1 MNQIRV
7 FISFILLF
15 LFFSCNKEK
24 SFVIE
29 GKVDNPVFEGE
40 KVYLVSSDGPITK
53 DVDSTLIKNG
63 HFYFKIPADSQKV
76 KIVRIAPKFPHIV
89 EDLVV
94 IPEPGTIKVNLSQT
108 SYGGGTPLNNFM
120 QEWKAKKE
128 KYDSIQWILYS
139 EKRTKDLSEL
149 KLDSINECSKRVKRV
164 FMNEVMNDIENNL
177 YNGVG
182 LILFKIYFY
191 SFPVDFKNKVLSKNG
206 DLYSRKDK
214 QMERI
219 VKNNKR

>member
-1 MNQIRV
+1 M
-7 FISFILLF
+7 
-15 LFFSCNKEK
+15 
-24 SFVIE
+24 
-29 GKVDNPVFEGE
+29 
-40 KVYLVSSDGPITK
+40 
-53 DVDSTLIKNG
+53 
-63 HFYFKIPADSQKV
+63 
-76 KIVRIAPKFPHIV
+76 
-89 EDLVV
+89 
-94 IPEPGTIKVNLSQT
+94 
-108 SYGGGTPLNNFM
+108 
-120 QEWKAKKE
+120 
-128 KYDSIQWILYS
+128 
-139 EKRTKDLSEL
+139 SEL

-219 VKNNKR
+219 IKNNKR